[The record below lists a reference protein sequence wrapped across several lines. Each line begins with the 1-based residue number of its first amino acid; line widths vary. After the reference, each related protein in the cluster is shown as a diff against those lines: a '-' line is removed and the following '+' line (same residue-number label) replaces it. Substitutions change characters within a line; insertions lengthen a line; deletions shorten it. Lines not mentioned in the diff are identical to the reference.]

1 MRIDFLTDDALIKL
15 RADLHDNLGRYR
27 ANDQA
32 YFIDVLASMDGL
44 KQSRYTCP
52 DFALDMSAEDPTDT
66 DITNV
71 KRVYEAMREL
81 SPAVASDERLW
92 TGFAHSEFWDYV
104 QYRQKDSIHKVVKDP
119 EDIKKQGTGIGS
131 SFFFTN
137 GHRRS
142 LFVHCLSRLWW
153 IGYLTYDEEARD
165 PYHLTGLTALSSG
178 HAFASTAVLF
188 ASSNMTSNKAIALG
202 VLDSIEKR
210 QEMGEAIER
219 KHFVGSLRYLNNMGG
234 LTLLDMLS
242 REDVSSIVD
251 AYLASDDF
259 ANLKLGAKNDK
270 IPEDADDFDED
281 DEDFD
286 EEVDEE
292 QANASGVASGDA
304 PSNDAS
310 SNDRASN
317 DKASNDEAHW
327 YGWDKR
333 PDTSRTSHSATANVA
348 SARSNQTTS
357 AANGSTPSTSAGAA
371 AVSATESS
379 DANTS
384 ATSGSTAG
392 ADAFET
398 SFFGPSGTSA
408 AQDAK
413 GMSIARR
420 AATYPQPRYGFVPVE
435 DLRVRRSEDRR
446 KLAEE
451 ESLPPWVANEIVRR
465 LSQVELGAAAENVF
479 KASLAGARRLG
490 AEALEDAQHQISL
503 VNGVSSQS
511 IESVHRL
518 VAYSS
523 LAEIGAK
530 AYRVAIDSFADEDT
544 LKDIRIMVQRS
555 RSFFE
560 ENGPILRSGFDVE
573 GGYTDTVSSGRGDFL
588 AEGSIWD
595 LRAYAGPLTTTD
607 TLRVLMYYLMGQRSV
622 HQEFQRVVR
631 IGVFNPRLYEA
642 RWIRVNEIQEATKYE
657 VSSRVIGYRVR

>member
-52 DFALDMSAEDPTDT
+52 DFTLDMSADDPTET

-104 QYRQKDSIHKVVKDP
+104 QYRQKDSIHKIID
-119 EDIKKQGTGIGS
+119 EDESIKKQDAKVGS

-153 IGYLTYDEEARD
+153 IGYITYDEEARD
-165 PYHLTGLTALSSG
+165 PYHLTRLTALSSG
-178 HAFASTAVLF
+178 HAFVSTAMLF
-188 ASSNMTSNKAIALG
+188 ASSNMTANKAIALG

-210 QEMGEAIER
+210 QEMGEKIER
-219 KHFVGSLRYLNNMGG
+219 KHFVASLKYLNNMGG
-234 LTLLDMLS
+234 LTLLDMLN
-242 REDVSSIVD
+242 REDVTSIVD
-251 AYLASDDF
+251 DYLASDAF
-259 ANLKLGAKNDK
+259 ANLKLSAKNDK
-270 IPEDADDFDED
+270 IPEDEDDLEEEDED
-281 DEDFD
+281 LD
-286 EEVDEE
+286 EEVDEA
-292 QANASGVASGDA
+292 QADARNVASDNS
-304 PSNDAS
+304 PSNDK
-310 SNDRASN
+310 ASN
-317 DKASNDEAHW
+317 DKESNDEAHW
-327 YGWDKR
+327 YGWNKR
-333 PDTSRTSHSATANVA
+333 PDTSRSSYLATTIVA
-348 SARSNQTTS
+348 STRPNQTTS
-357 AANGSTPSTSAGAA
+357 AASDSTANASAGAA
-371 AVSATESS
+371 DASA
-379 DANTS
+379 A
-384 ATSGSTAG
+384 
-392 ADAFET
+392 
-398 SFFGPSGTSA
+398 GTSA
-408 AQDAK
+408 ANANAAEASFFGSSSALAAQDVK
-413 GMSIARR
+413 SMSIARR

-465 LSQVELGAAAENVF
+465 LAQVELGADAEDVF
-479 KASLAGARRLG
+479 KASLTGARRLG
-490 AEALEDAQHQISL
+490 TDALEDAQHQISL

-560 ENGPILRSGFDVE
+560 ENGPILHSGFDVE
-573 GGYTDTVSSGRGDFL
+573 GGYTDTVSNGQGDFL